1 MDYMRVK
8 NIKTESSGAKIT
20 YTATI
25 TAPKYWWYEF
35 YENAPDMEIEAKD
48 IDNIDY
54 SKIPTTDDYYLSG
67 PFKDIKKSFVNNLIE
82 AYRAKEDEQTLRLME
97 ALIGGGR
104 ILTKTVT
111 FSDVPWNSNMKTADP
126 HLWKMFSRQLQEGA
140 KNGSSN

>member
-35 YENAPDMEIEAKD
+35 YENAQDMEIEAKD

-67 PFKDIKKSFVNNLIE
+67 PFKDIKKSFVNNLIK

-111 FSDVPWNSNMKTADP
+111 FSDIPWNSNIKTADP
-126 HLWKMFSRQLQEGA
+126 HLWKMFLRQLQEGA

>member
-8 NIKTESSGAKIT
+8 NIKTESSGAKVI

-48 IDNIDY
+48 IDNINY
-54 SKIPTTDDYYLSG
+54 RKIPTTDDYYLSG

-111 FSDVPWNSNMKTADP
+111 FSDIPWNSNMKTADP

>member
-111 FSDVPWNSNMKTADP
+111 FSDIPWNSNIKTADP
-126 HLWKMFSRQLQEGA
+126 HLWKMFLRQLQEGA

>member
-8 NIKTESSGAKIT
+8 NIKTESSGEKII

-35 YENAPDMEIEAKD
+35 YENAPDMEIEARD
-48 IDNIDY
+48 IDNINY

-111 FSDVPWNSNMKTADP
+111 FSDIPWNSNMKTADP

>member
-8 NIKTESSGAKIT
+8 NIKTESSGVKII

-48 IDNIDY
+48 IDNINY
-54 SKIPTTDDYYLSG
+54 NKIPTADDYYLSG

-104 ILTKTVT
+104 ILTKTVK
-111 FSDVPWNSNMKTADP
+111 FSDIPWNSNMKTADP

>member
-8 NIKTESSGAKIT
+8 NIKTESSGAKII
-20 YTATI
+20 YAATI

-111 FSDVPWNSNMKTADP
+111 FSDIPWNSNIKTADP
-126 HLWKMFSRQLQEGA
+126 HLWKMFLRQLQEGA